1 MKTLKR
7 NSSPGKVLN
16 LEDTIILTTIDG
28 QKVSAHPTYRFS
40 EKEWNNIVSN
50 DQRKFLIMK
59 NKYIRRKK
67 KESKKKIHEHKNLPT
82 VITSHSTETKCYSQ
96 ITEDDVVNE
105 EIEIIEHFEKKL
117 KPIDRDDI
125 KFIQQLEGCIVKL
138 DTDFLSMVSRAAPK
152 KRAVNKFV
160 PINESTN
167 IKNYIDPIGQWSNY
181 CHTEGY
187 TEIFE
192 RKVINAILSKVKYT
206 ELTYK
211 ASYLFTMTQKVQQPH
226 IDYIWPDLDTSDG
239 KLYAFFS
246 L

>member
-1 MKTLKR
+1 M
-7 NSSPGKVLN
+7 
-16 LEDTIILTTIDG
+16 
-28 QKVSAHPTYRFS
+28 
-40 EKEWNNIVSN
+40 
-50 DQRKFLIMK
+50 
-59 NKYIRRKK
+59 
-67 KESKKKIHEHKNLPT
+67 
-82 VITSHSTETKCYSQ
+82 ITSHSTETKCYSQ

-181 CHTEGY
+181 CHTEG
-187 TEIFE
+187 TLKFLKE
-192 RKVINAILSKVKYT
+192 K
-206 ELTYK
+206 
-211 ASYLFTMTQKVQQPH
+211 
-226 IDYIWPDLDTSDG
+226 
-239 KLYAFFS
+239 
-246 L
+246 